1 MLVVS
6 RKTGEE
12 VVMPDLGIV
21 FTILEVRG
29 DKVRVGISAPPE
41 IPVFR
46 RELWERIQSG
56 GPVSG
61 ASVLVTDGR
70 GTRPAKNGNGQHS

>member
-12 VVMPDLGIV
+12 VVVPDLGIV

-56 GPVSG
+56 GPPSG
-61 ASVLVTDGR
+61 AGVFVGGGR
-70 GTRPAKNGNGQHS
+70 GTRAANNGNGKHS